1 LGANT
6 PENRLKAVDKVD
18 EERLLVE
25 AAKKDPCRFAELYER
40 HFALVYA
47 YAARR
52 LGNRTEAQDVTSE
65 VFHQALANIG
75 NFEWRGVPFGAW
87 LIRIAANALS
97 DHRRRAAR
105 EQGNPAPDNPGHGD
119 VSPEEIEQRAQLFR
133 MVARLP
139 AVQRRVIQMRFA
151 EEKGIREIAKAIR
164 KTEGAVKQLQF
175 RALDNLRAL
184 TAQKRK
190 PGKNTGE
197 AHG

>member
-1 LGANT
+1 LT
-6 PENRLKAVDKVD
+6 AVDRVD

-25 AAKKDPCRFAELYER
+25 AAKKDPRRFAELYER

-52 LGNRTEAQDVTSE
+52 LGNRTEAQDVTSK
-65 VFHQALANIG
+65 VFHQALASIG

-97 DHRRRAAR
+97 DHWRHAAR
-105 EQGNPAPDNPGHGD
+105 EQGNPVSDNPGHGD

-133 MVARLP
+133 MVDRLP

-151 EEKGIREIAKAIR
+151 EGRNIRGIAQTLR
-164 KTEGAVKQLQF
+164 KSEGAVKQLQF
-175 RALDNLRAL
+175 RALENLRAL